1 MVVHVSAWIGTS
13 MCVCTRVGVCM
24 SALMHVGMHVCA
36 HAYRYIG
43 KAICT
48 CAHACVCASCAY
60 AHARGLTNAC
70 IRVYSRL
77 RIGAGGLP
85 YGHMLAYMRIASMV
99 AVRTYARATP
109 STHERTRRRAHAAS
123 EAQAQVATRWR
134 DLYHPSS
141 NALAC
146 FLALLFAMMC
156 EGSKHN
162 LIPCRHELAL
172 ARTT

>member
-1 MVVHVSAWIGTS
+1 

-43 KAICT
+43 KTICT
-48 CAHACVCASCAY
+48 CAHACVCVVCVCTR
-60 AHARGLTNAC
+60 ARVNECVHTCMYGRCL
-70 IRVYSRL
+70 YSRL

-85 YGHMLAYMRIASMV
+85 YGRTLACMRIASMV
-99 AVRTYARATP
+99 TVRTYARATP
-109 STHERTRRRAHAAS
+109 STHERTRRLAHTAS

-162 LIPCRHELAL
+162 LIPCKHELAL